1 MRQAV
6 YTPASAGMTVF
17 ELIDALRNFELD
29 DQILI
34 GSEYNALPVKEISQ
48 YSVGSIHIEPDTAVK
63 NSDLHFGN
71 DLPQPDRQIIDR
83 ADLHSMKE
91 VIDAAERGLAEVGIG
106 EKINFNELLYG
117 KREN

>member
-6 YTPASAGMTVF
+6 YTPASVGMTVF

-48 YSVGSIHIEPDTAVK
+48 YSVGSIHIEPDTRVK
-63 NSDLHFGN
+63 NSDLHFGH
-71 DLPQPDRQIIDR
+71 DLPQPDKQIIDR
-83 ADLHSMKE
+83 AISK
-91 VIDAAERGLAEVGIG
+91 AAETEIG
-106 EKINFNELLYG
+106 QPIDFEKCFYSE
-117 KREN
+117 EN